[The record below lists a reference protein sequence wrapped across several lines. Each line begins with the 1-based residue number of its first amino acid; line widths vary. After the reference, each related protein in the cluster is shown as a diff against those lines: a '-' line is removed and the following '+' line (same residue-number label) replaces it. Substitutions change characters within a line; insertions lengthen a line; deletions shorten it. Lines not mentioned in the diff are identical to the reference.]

1 MKKTM
6 TFDNDDDFFC
16 YWLKANYS
24 LFIVIVHCH
33 CHCSLSLS
41 LFIVIVHC
49 HCSLKKATPYSR
61 DRFFTTYYFIL

>member
-1 MKKTM
+1 MKKTL
-6 TFDNDDDFFC
+6 TFDNDDDFF
-16 YWLKANYS
+16 KSTINYK
-24 LFIVIVHCH
+24 LYIVHCH
-33 CHCSLSLS
+33 YHCS

>member
-33 CHCSLSLS
+33 CHCSLSL
-41 LFIVIVHC
+41 FI
-49 HCSLKKATPYSR
+49 KKSDP
-61 DRFFTTYYFIL
+61 L